1 MTGHK
6 AKTPSTPHRTSQGN
20 RDFRNRIK
28 RSGKPP
34 EDKANTPR
42 SSPQPHAGVA
52 AAQPAIILKTGREKS
67 LLRRH
72 PWIFSGAIE
81 RVDGAPS
88 GGDTL
93 PVRDAT
99 GNFLAWA
106 AYNPDSHITA
116 RVWSWRE
123 EESINAEFFRR
134 RISASLEAR
143 RTLLGFAPLASLSPH
158 AGEGMNNDLRLIHAE
173 SDRLPGLIVDRYGD
187 VLVMQIGSAGAEH
200 WRDVIADILQELCK
214 PVCIYE
220 RSDSDSRGLE
230 GLELRNGVL
239 RGSLPDSV
247 EVIENGLHFKVD
259 IAAGQKTGFYLDQ
272 RDNRALTEMLAAD
285 RDVLNCFC
293 YTGGFSLYALRGG
306 AKSVL
311 SVDASADALRI
322 AEENVIQNSLDSS
335 RAEWQCA
342 DVFVALRKLRDQ
354 GRKFDLIILDPPKF
368 APTAAFAEKAAR
380 GYKDINLLGF
390 KLLRPGGLL
399 CTYSCSGGISAD
411 LFQKIIAGA
420 ALDAGVDA
428 QIVHTLHASADH
440 PVLLSFPEGAYLKG
454 LVLRVA

>member
-1 MTGHK
+1 MNK
-6 AKTPSTPHRTSQGN
+6 L
-20 RDFRNRIK
+20 
-28 RSGKPP
+28 
-34 EDKANTPR
+34 
-42 SSPQPHAGVA
+42 V
-52 AAQPAIILKTGREKS
+52 LKTSKEKS

-72 PWIFSGAIE
+72 PWIFSGAIQ
-81 RVDGAPS
+81 RVVGSPDSGVTVQVCTADGHFMAY
-88 GGDTL
+88 
-93 PVRDAT
+93 
-99 GNFLAWA
+99 A
-106 AYNPDSHITA
+106 AYNPHSNISA
-116 RVWSWRE
+116 RVWSWGE
-123 EESINAEFFRR
+123 NEQIDAGFFRKQIAAAIDTR
-134 RISASLEAR
+134 N
-143 RTLLGFAPLASLSPH
+143 GLSI
-158 AGEGMNNDLRLIHAE
+158 AQQSNGMRLIHAE
-173 SDRLPGLIVDRYGD
+173 SDRLPGLIVDRYGE

-214 PVCIYE
+214 PGCIYE
-220 RSDSDSRGLE
+220 RSDSDSRALE

-239 RGSLPDSV
+239 RGSLPDNV
-247 EVIENGLHFKVD
+247 EVNENGLRFKVD
-259 IAAGQKTGFYLDQ
+259 VAAGQKTGFYLDQ
-272 RDNRALTEMLAAD
+272 RDNRALTETLAAG

-306 AKSVL
+306 AKSVM
-311 SVDASADALRI
+311 SMDSSADALHI
-322 AEENVIQNSLDSS
+322 AEENLALNKLDAS
-335 RAEWQCA
+335 RAEWMEA
-342 DVFVALRKLRDQ
+342 DVFQALRKLRDQ

-399 CTYSCSGGISAD
+399 CTYSCSGGISTD

-428 QIVHTLHASADH
+428 QIVHHLHASADH